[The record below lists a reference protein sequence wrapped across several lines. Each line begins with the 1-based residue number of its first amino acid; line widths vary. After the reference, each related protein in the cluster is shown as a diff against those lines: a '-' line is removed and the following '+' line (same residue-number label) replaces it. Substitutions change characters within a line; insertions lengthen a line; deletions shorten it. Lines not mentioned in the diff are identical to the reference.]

1 MKFEGGIVFVTV
13 PGVLLVTYTSIR
25 QTTPAAIVAF
35 SKVIVCSPVLV
46 VRVADEPQFVD
57 MDGLVELLIVT
68 PGGRVSETEKF
79 VRSVSWGA
87 RILRRKRELPPTSIV
102 LGVKDLFADI
112 PAPVA

>member
-35 SKVIVCSPVLV
+35 VKVIVFAPVTA
-46 VRVADEPQFVD
+46 VRVANGPQLVD

-68 PGGRVSETEKF
+68 PGGRLSVTEKF

-87 RILRRKRELPPTSIV
+87 RIFRRKRELSPALIV

>member
-13 PGVLLVTYTSIR
+13 PGVLLVTYTSI
-25 QTTPAAIVAF
+25 PAAIVAF
-35 SKVIVCSPVLV
+35 VKVIVFAPVTA
-46 VRVADEPQFVD
+46 VRVANGPQLVD

-68 PGGRVSETEKF
+68 PGGRLSVTEKF

-87 RILRRKRELPPTSIV
+87 RIFRRKRELSPALIV